1 MGKLDKF
8 ELIRKNRLAANKATF
23 DKLTEEQQKAVR
35 ATQVALRSF
44 VSDFSECFDVS
55 TTTARDLQE
64 CFWAMNMAFETE
76 EESK

>member
-44 VSDFSECFDVS
+44 VSDFSESFDVS
-55 TTTARDLQE
+55 TVTARDLQE
-64 CFWAMNMAFETE
+64 CFWDMNRAFETE

>member
-23 DKLTEEQQKAVR
+23 DNLSEEQQKAVR

-44 VSDFSECFDVS
+44 VSDFSESFDVS

>member
-8 ELIRKNRLAANKATF
+8 ELIRKNRLAANKASF
-23 DKLTEEQQKAVR
+23 DQLTEEQQKAVR
-35 ATQVALRSF
+35 AAQVALRSF
-44 VSDFSECFDVS
+44 VNDFSESFDV
-55 TTTARDLQE
+55 TTVTARDLQN

>member
-44 VSDFSECFDVS
+44 VSDFSESFDVS

-64 CFWAMNMAFETE
+64 CFWDMNRAFETE

>member
-44 VSDFSECFDVS
+44 VSDFSESFDVS

>member
-35 ATQVALRSF
+35 AAQVALRSF
-44 VSDFSECFDVS
+44 VNDFSESFDVS
-55 TTTARDLQE
+55 TVTARDLQN
-64 CFWAMNMAFETE
+64 CFWDMNRAFETE